1 MLFLLGTDRPMPTI
15 PKGDTMSDYTI
26 DTADICK
33 HCPYIIRECGEVLGC
48 RCDIY
53 GPESCDVA
61 NQ

>member
-1 MLFLLGTDRPMPTI
+1 MPTI

-26 DTADICK
+26 DTTDICK